1 MQNNRNTDIQNLPLD
16 AEDWEV
22 ALEPYADNPGAALSL
37 GSLLMVLRSYL
48 MTKPRQI
55 EVAIEGLDCAM
66 EVLFPYTE
74 FHEVS
79 FVLFRRLA
87 DGQLT
92 RDEEKVLEA
101 LGIRY

>member
-1 MQNNRNTDIQNLPLD
+1 MQNNRNIHTENPPLS
-16 AEDWEV
+16 AEDWEL

-37 GSLLMVLRSYL
+37 GSLFMILRSYL
-48 MTKPRQI
+48 TTKPRQI
-55 EVAIEGLDCAM
+55 EVAIEGLDQAM
-66 EVLFPYTE
+66 EILFPFTE

-87 DGQLT
+87 DGKLT
-92 RDEEKVLEA
+92 RDEEKLLET